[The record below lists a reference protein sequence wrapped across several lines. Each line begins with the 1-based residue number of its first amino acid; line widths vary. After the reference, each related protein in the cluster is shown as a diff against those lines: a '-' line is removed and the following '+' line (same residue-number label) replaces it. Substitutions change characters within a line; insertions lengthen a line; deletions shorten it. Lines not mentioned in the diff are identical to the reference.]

1 MHTRYGAWYGDS
13 YGDWGAMF
21 VSFCLHYACV
31 DTDLMPVEADCRR
44 WTDKLGAMQNYRDR
58 DYVPEPGD
66 VVFFEGEKDGRSD
79 HAGLVYEII
88 KDADGNPVQIITI
101 EGNSSES
108 VQYVQYALTDTDI
121 AGYGKLPKNPERSES
136 TKESKEEETV
146 TEEKENTD
154 NTDSD
159 EDKVENEEAPAVLT
173 ATAENGVTVTMTA
186 PKESLPA
193 SAEELS
199 LRATVV
205 EDKDAKELIEKEISE

>member
-1 MHTRYGAWYGDS
+1 
-13 YGDWGAMF
+13 MF

-136 TKESKEEETV
+136 TKESKEEERFI
-146 TEEKENTD
+146 
-154 NTDSD
+154 
-159 EDKVENEEAPAVLT
+159 NEF
-173 ATAENGVTVTMTA
+173 N
-186 PKESLPA
+186 
-193 SAEELS
+193 
-199 LRATVV
+199 
-205 EDKDAKELIEKEISE
+205 